1 MYKSKVLIGCV
12 ILLYVFFTI
21 CEVIGEYTIAF
32 QLESLIIPFITI
44 IYLLFVQDKSRLF
57 LLFLVFYSISD
68 LFGMITENVLYY
80 NVSSEEGVIFHEYQ
94 YYIGSSLYILAYF
107 FLFIKISN
115 SLSIS
120 HILRNFKIHLLVLS
134 ILNIYLVYVLQIIVK
149 PRVEF
154 KYECNVELVYNIVM
168 VSVLSA
174 ALLNYIYRDN
184 KKSLYLFFGSL
195 FLIFSEVIDVAYIY
209 ISQKSL
215 LSILGTSLALGGFYF
230 FYQQSKLINEENE
243 EKKYMVLD

>member
-1 MYKSKVLIGCV
+1 
-12 ILLYVFFTI
+12 
-21 CEVIGEYTIAF
+21 
-32 QLESLIIPFITI
+32 
-44 IYLLFVQDKSRLF
+44 
-57 LLFLVFYSISD
+57 VFYSISD